1 MNSAI
6 ATISKAGISIINS
19 RLFLSFHN
27 TNNSNT
33 NNKDNSEAHF

>member
-6 ATISKAGISIINS
+6 AAISKAGISIINS
-19 RLFLSFHN
+19 RLFLFFNN
-27 TNNSNT
+27 TNNNNS